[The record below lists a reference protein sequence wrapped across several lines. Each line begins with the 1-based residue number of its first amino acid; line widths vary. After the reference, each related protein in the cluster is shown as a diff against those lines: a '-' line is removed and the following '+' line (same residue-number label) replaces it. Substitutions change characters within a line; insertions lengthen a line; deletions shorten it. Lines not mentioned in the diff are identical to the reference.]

1 MSEGWCTTGCTGNT
15 LCLGDRFLSRTC
27 SKLGRDLEKV
37 MIIDNVAE
45 NYMLQPRNGLH
56 IQSWYADPNDM

>member
-1 MSEGWCTTGCTGNT
+1 
-15 LCLGDRFLSRTC
+15 
-27 SKLGRDLEKV
+27 

-56 IQSWYADPNDM
+56 IQSWYADPNDMALYNLTPMLEEL